1 MKLLID
7 TNVVLDLLLK
17 REPFYNDAIEAMNLA
32 RHSNIQEYVSASAI
46 TDIYYIAYRQ
56 IKDKKLV
63 GELIEKLLKIVSI
76 ARIFL
81 KISLRGRKDRK
92 MEEHAILSERL
103 EDQLKAVEW
112 AKMEQ
117 KRLLKE

>member
-1 MKLLID
+1 
-7 TNVVLDLLLK
+7 
-17 REPFYNDAIEAMNLA
+17 
-32 RHSNIQEYVSASAI
+32 
-46 TDIYYIAYRQ
+46 
-56 IKDKKLV
+56 
-63 GELIEKLLKIVSI
+63 
-76 ARIFL
+76 
-81 KISLRGRKDRK
+81 